1 MRLMHVFLISRI
13 VHYWFFNFFFFKQK
27 TAYEMRISDWS
38 SDVCSSDLMLAK
50 LRVEPGLQRLSIHVS
65 ALGQRYERFGH
76 FAMIAVGYT
85 NHQRFADGWMV
96 IENFLD
102 LAREYLEPANS
113 NHVLQPIDDANV
125 AIQIGR
131 ASCRERE
138 WQDV

>member
-1 MRLMHVFLISRI
+1 MTD
-13 VHYWFFNFFFFKQK
+13 FNLSH
-27 TAYEMRISDWS
+27 A
-38 SDVCSSDLMLAK
+38 LMLAK

-76 FAMIAVGYT
+76 FAMIAVGYA

-113 NHVLQPIDDANV
+113 NHVLQPVDDANV
-125 AIQIGR
+125 RSEEHTSELQSLMRISYAVFCLKKKKKKNT
-131 ASCRERE
+131 ATK
-138 WQDV
+138 

>member
-1 MRLMHVFLISRI
+1 MTD
-13 VHYWFFNFFFFKQK
+13 FNLSH
-27 TAYEMRISDWS
+27 A
-38 SDVCSSDLMLAK
+38 LMLAK

-76 FAMIAVGYT
+76 FAMIAVGYA

-113 NHVLQPIDDANV
+113 NHE
-125 AIQIGR
+125 IGR
-131 ASCRERE
+131 ALCREGVCKYGE
-138 WQDV
+138 TWVVSVSFN